1 MTEKPVIATGHATQP
16 SPPVR
21 VVIIMGVSSSGKTTT
36 ASMLSERLGWPFR
49 DADSFHPPANVEKM
63 SRGVPLTDD
72 DRMPWL
78 AAIAA
83 WIQDRIAKGEHG
95 IVTCSALKRA
105 YREILVD
112 GRPEVR
118 LVYLRGSHDLIA
130 ARLAMRR
137 GHFMPPGLLDSQF
150 AALQEPMEDEHP
162 IVLDIAARPE
172 ALAHSALEAL
182 APGQ

>member
-1 MTEKPVIATGHATQP
+1 MTEKPAIATGRATQP

-105 YREILVD
+105 YRDVLVA
-112 GRPEVR
+112 GKPGARMVH
-118 LVYLRGSHDLIA
+118 LVGDRKLIGERM
-130 ARLAMRR
+130 ARRKN
-137 GHFMPPGLLDSQF
+137 HFMPTSLLDSQF
-150 AALQEPMEDEHP
+150 STLEPPAPEENVLSISVATSP
-162 IVLDIAARPE
+162 ANVAKAIVDGLG
-172 ALAHSALEAL
+172 LE
-182 APGQ
+182 P